1 MTRQFGPESPAEPG
15 DWGQPP
21 ALGAS
26 EPPVFPPPAH
36 RRRRTAALVLLLL
49 VTGAVVGAGVTLA
62 IRSFPSMPSVSS
74 LLMRSPAA
82 RPTATSGA
90 TPSLAPL
97 PSTPPQSSPGARSGA
112 ALDPATIAAHVDP
125 AIVDITVT
133 IAGQGQGEATGMI
146 LTSSGEVLTNNHVV
160 QGATSISVQ
169 VSGTGPQYRATVI
182 GVDPTDD
189 VALVQVTGVSGLTPI
204 PLGNSSSVAVGD
216 QIVALGNALGRG
228 GTPAVTPGVVTG
240 LDQTI
245 TVSDPSSTNG
255 ETLTGMIQVRAA
267 IQPGDSGGPM
277 VDGSGQVVGMT
288 TAASARARRTGR
300 IGFGIP
306 IDNAMTIA
314 RQIQSGG
321 GPNILPGQRAIL
333 GIQVDSRATAAGGAV
348 VVGVQPG
355 SPAAGAGMTSGDVI
369 TRVDGTTVDSADAL
383 TNALQSHKPGD
394 MVTVQWVTQS
404 GQQHSARVALASG
417 PPA

>member
-1 MTRQFGPESPAEPG
+1 MIRVMTQIP
-15 DWGQPP
+15 
-21 ALGAS
+21 
-26 EPPVFPPPAH
+26 H
-36 RRRRTAALVLLLL
+36 RGRNAALVLLLL
-49 VTGAVVGAGVTLA
+49 VIGAVAGAGVTVAL
-62 IRSFPSMPSVSS
+62 RSLPSMPAVSS
-74 LLMRSPAA
+74 LLNRSRAA
-82 RPTATSGA
+82 RPATPSSV

-97 PSTPPQSSPGARSGA
+97 PSTPPLSSLGARSAA
-112 ALDPATIAAHVDP
+112 ALDPATIAARVDP

-160 QGATSISVQ
+160 KGATSISVQ
-169 VSGTGPQYRATVI
+169 VNGTGPQYRATVI

-189 VALVQVTGVSGLTPI
+189 VALVQMTGVSGLPTI
-204 PLGNSSSVAVGD
+204 PLGTSLSVAVGD
-216 QIVALGNALGRG
+216 QIIALGNALGRG

-240 LDQTI
+240 LDQSI
-245 TVSDPSSTNG
+245 TVSDPSSNNA
-255 ETLTGMIQVRAA
+255 ETLTGLIQVQAA
-267 IQPGDSGGPM
+267 IQPGDSGGPI
-277 VDGSGQVVGMT
+277 VDGSGRVVGMT

-321 GPNILPGQRAIL
+321 GPNVLPGQRGIL
-333 GIQVDSRATAAGGAV
+333 GIEVDSRARAAGGAV

-355 SPAAGAGMTSGDVI
+355 SPAAGAGMIIGDVI
-369 TRVDGTTVDSADAL
+369 TRVDGKTVDSADAL
-383 TNALQSHKPGD
+383 SSVLQGRKPGD
-394 MVTVQWVTQS
+394 VVTVQWDSQS
-404 GQQHSARVALASG
+404 GRQHSARVTLASG

>member
-1 MTRQFGPESPAEPG
+1 
-15 DWGQPP
+15 
-21 ALGAS
+21 
-26 EPPVFPPPAH
+26 
-36 RRRRTAALVLLLL
+36 
-49 VTGAVVGAGVTLA
+49 
-62 IRSFPSMPSVSS
+62 
-74 LLMRSPAA
+74 
-82 RPTATSGA
+82 
-90 TPSLAPL
+90 
-97 PSTPPQSSPGARSGA
+97 
-112 ALDPATIAAHVDP
+112 
-125 AIVDITVT
+125 
-133 IAGQGQGEATGMI
+133 
-146 LTSSGEVLTNNHVV
+146 
-160 QGATSISVQ
+160 
-169 VSGTGPQYRATVI
+169 
-182 GVDPTDD
+182 
-189 VALVQVTGVSGLTPI
+189 
-204 PLGNSSSVAVGD
+204 
-216 QIVALGNALGRG
+216 
-228 GTPAVTPGVVTG
+228 
-240 LDQTI
+240 
-245 TVSDPSSTNG
+245 
-255 ETLTGMIQVRAA
+255 
-267 IQPGDSGGPM
+267 M

-383 TNALQSHKPGD
+383 TNALKSHKPGD
-394 MVTVQWVTQS
+394 MVTVQWVSQS